1 MTITKKV
8 SKILLFSFGLIE
20 ILLNCKTVN
29 AATNADSSTEVV
41 ANYELSSIPADTLK
55 EMLISHKLLL
65 KVLYHLIYQPFR
77 GFR

>member
-55 EMLISHKLLL
+55 DLNFPLT
-65 KVLYHLIYQPFR
+65 KVGLYLENSIV
-77 GFR
+77 